1 MNLCWITDSFPHSTP
16 GMVLRNV
23 IWEEEDYAYREII
36 WNYRAVLSGFGIMLS
51 EAGWVVE
58 RG

>member
-1 MNLCWITDSFPHSTP
+1 MNLCWITYSFPHSTL

-23 IWEEEDYAYREII
+23 AWEEEDYAYQEII
-36 WNYRAVLSGFGIMLS
+36 WNYRAVLCGFGIMLS
-51 EAGWVVE
+51 EAGWDVE